1 MYFKLLQLLW
11 SGILSWYTYHE
22 VVFHHDGLNYH
33 EVVFYH
39 GRFSWSKILSWYT
52 YDIVIDHVTLTMK
65 WYFIMMH
72 LLWRGILPWYTY
84 HEVVFYHEVEIGH
97 VTLTIKFY
105 SVIDNVTCHLPGSG
119 NLSCCA

>member
-1 MYFKLLQLLW
+1 MLHLLW
-11 SGILSWYTYHE
+11 SGILSWCTYYE
-22 VVFHHDGLNYH
+22 
-33 EVVFYH
+33 EVFYH
-39 GRFSWSKILSWYT
+39 G
-52 YDIVIDHVTLTMK
+52 
-65 WYFIMMH
+65 
-72 LLWRGILPWYTY
+72 YTY